1 VRADAYPDQHW
12 RASVEAIAPATGAEF
27 AVLPPQ
33 NASGNWVKVVQRV
46 PVRIKVEQPPG
57 MPQLRA
63 GMTVTVAVDTGRPRG
78 LPRAVRR
85 LVEDGWLPRF
95 LVPSSAL
102 AGTPR

>member
-1 VRADAYPDQHW
+1 
-12 RASVEAIAPATGAEF
+12 
-27 AVLPPQ
+27 
-33 NASGNWVKVVQRV
+33 
-46 PVRIKVEQPPG
+46 